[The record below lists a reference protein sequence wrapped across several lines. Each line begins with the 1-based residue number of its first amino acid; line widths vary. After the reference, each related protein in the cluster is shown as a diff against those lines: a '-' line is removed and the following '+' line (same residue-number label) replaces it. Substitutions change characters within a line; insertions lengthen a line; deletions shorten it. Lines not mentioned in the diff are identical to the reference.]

1 MLRRQ
6 FTTRAE
12 KAEQTSPDPTARCV
26 LCTLGAFLSTERA
39 MNNFQG
45 DYFIGGEHQTSCNTH
60 THSERLFP
68 TLPVAIG
75 YTSGCCNSARPFSSS
90 AKVYHLNRVTAADP
104 AAS

>member
-12 KAEQTSPDPTARCV
+12 MAEQTSPDPTARCV

-45 DYFIGGEHQTSCNTH
+45 ARGVATHTH
-60 THSERLFP
+60 THSARLFP
-68 TLPVAIG
+68 TLPVALG